1 MLVPVVKRMDKETD
15 KVKSKSATSE
25 KRTEALTGDLA
36 YFPVDVPAD
45 MEKWAEQI
53 GGIALE
59 SMLFE
64 AAATPKPGLVD
75 RANNGAHWDMDYFTF
90 MSSAAALRS
99 TFDDLARAGL
109 QLRDRPVKELLPEL
123 RRIGRQAEKSM
134 FFYTRGINTHKGMIF
149 SLGMLCGVSGWY
161 FGKGAMNADEL
172 CRLTAEMCDGI
183 CERELLP
190 LSGSGLL
197 PKDGEKNF
205 LSGKE
210 EILTSEPEA
219 LTKGEQVYLRYG
231 VKGVRGEVESGY
243 LTVRTISLPI
253 YRKLRDAH
261 CDLNTALVQT
271 LLHLIA
277 GTADTNILSRHGIE
291 AAEFARS
298 SAEEVLKK
306 GGALTEEGM
315 KAVRELDQ
323 TFIKQDIS
331 PGGCADLLA
340 VTHYLYKVSQRDAA
354 NDSGVKEA
362 QQNPQQA
369 SQRDAANDSEK
380 RVICCVPM
388 THLTHLTHL
397 TQVSLEDMLECR
409 EDRARLQQEF
419 LGRYGLPLVSF
430 CMNIPGPVKTNE
442 RIRAAFDLGKDR
454 LLSRLPVQPSA
465 CVEKHERTGDEL
477 LLAVDLPAPELKRI
491 AITIEDDGPVGR
503 LFDMDVIDT
512 DGRKLSRPEPRR
524 CIICKAVAQECARSR
539 RHTVAD
545 MQRAVEEILRTA
557 F

>member
-1 MLVPVVKRMDKETD
+1 M
-15 KVKSKSATSE
+15 
-25 KRTEALTGDLA
+25 
-36 YFPVDVPAD
+36 
-45 MEKWAEQI
+45 
-53 GGIALE
+53 
-59 SMLFE
+59 
-64 AAATPKPGLVD
+64 
-75 RANNGAHWDMDYFTF
+75 
-90 MSSAAALRS
+90 
-99 TFDDLARAGL
+99 
-109 QLRDRPVKELLPEL
+109 
-123 RRIGRQAEKSM
+123 
-134 FFYTRGINTHKGMIF
+134 
-149 SLGMLCGVSGWY
+149 
-161 FGKGAMNADEL
+161 
-172 CRLTAEMCDGI
+172 
-183 CERELLP
+183 
-190 LSGSGLL
+190 
-197 PKDGEKNF
+197 
-205 LSGKE
+205 
-210 EILTSEPEA
+210 
-219 LTKGEQVYLRYG
+219 YLKYG

-261 CDLNTALVQT
+261 CELNTALVQT

-298 SAEEVLKK
+298 AAEEVLKK
-306 GGALTEEGM
+306 GGVLTEEGM

-323 TFIKQDIS
+323 IFIKQDIS

-354 NDSGVKEA
+354 NDS
-362 QQNPQQA
+362 
-369 SQRDAANDSEK
+369 EK
-380 RVICCVPM
+380 RVICCVP
-388 THLTHLTHL
+388 LTHLTHL
-397 TQVSLEDMLECR
+397 TRLAGTEVRLEDMLECR
-409 EDRARLQQEF
+409 EERARLQQEF
-419 LGRYGLPLVSF
+419 LQRYGLPIVSF

-442 RIRAAFDLGKDR
+442 RIRTAFDLGKGR

-465 CVEKHERTGDEL
+465 CAEKHERTGDEL

-491 AITIEDDGPVGR
+491 AIAVENDGPVGR